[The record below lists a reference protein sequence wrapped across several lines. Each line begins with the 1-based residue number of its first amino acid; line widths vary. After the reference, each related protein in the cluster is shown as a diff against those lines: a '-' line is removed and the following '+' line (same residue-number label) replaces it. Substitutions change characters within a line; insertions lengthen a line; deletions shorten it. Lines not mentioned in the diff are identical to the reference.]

1 MRKPRPAVRPL
12 AALAAGLLLLSS
24 APVATPAASPRV
36 VPLIITWNLTP
47 AQITSSCAT
56 ELASV
61 KQRIDAMVH
70 QRSARTFDTVFATYE
85 RIGAD
90 AGDHLA
96 AQQLL
101 FIISPDAAV
110 RAASEQCSN
119 DVGNVFAAES
129 ARPDIY
135 RAMVAAKASNTA
147 RTADDRKLEELDLV
161 AAQRSGAGL
170 APAQR
175 REFVALEQKITGLE
189 TTYETNLNN
198 DATTIAITPAQAANL
213 PADFTANLKTDPS
226 GNVIVPVNE
235 STVETFDDNQS
246 DAAAR
251 KAYSYAYNRRG
262 GEANVTLLETA
273 LVARERIANL
283 LGYPNWSSYVAAD
296 KMVKTSAHIASFL
309 STLDAALLPATK
321 PQLATLAALKGAP
334 LDSWDV
340 GYYENQLLKTK
351 YSVDSN
357 VVKQYF
363 PAQHTIDAVLAIYAK
378 ILGLTFTL
386 APNAPVWDKSVYAYD
401 VTDTATGEY
410 RGRFYL
416 DLYPR
421 PGKFSHFANVGPTAR
436 RIMPDGSIRPAVN
449 VIVGNWPAPA
459 GGKPSLLSHDDVT
472 TFFHEFG
479 HNVAALC
486 ANTPYETLNSG
497 FRSDFTEAPSQ
508 MLENFTWDPAI
519 LKQISSN
526 VDTGAPLPGDLIAK
540 MIAARYADEPYETVE
555 QDFVATVDQRYHS
568 LRQPID
574 ATAVWATTEAAL
586 TPFPMMP
593 GTFPEASFEHLM
605 SGYEGGYYGYLY
617 SKVYAQDMFTAFQAG
632 GLESPVVG
640 ARYRNDILAPAR
652 SEEPDDEVRA
662 FLGRPMSPDAF
673 YRQLGIA
680 VPK

>member
-1 MRKPRPAVRPL
+1 MRIPRLVTCPAAVA
-12 AALAAGLLLLSS
+12 AALLLT
-24 APVATPAASPRV
+24 APAAAPAAAPRV
-36 VPLIITWNLTP
+36 VPLVINWNLTP
-47 AQITSSCAT
+47 EQITSSCAT
-56 ELASV
+56 EIALV
-61 KQRIDAMVH
+61 KKRIDAMVH
-70 QRSARTFDTVFATYE
+70 QRSARTFASVFATYE
-85 RIGAD
+85 QISAD
-90 AGDHLA
+90 AGDDLA
-96 AQQLL
+96 AQGLL
-101 FIISPDAAV
+101 YILSPDAAV
-110 RAASEQCSN
+110 RAASEKCSD
-119 DVGNVFAAES
+119 DVGNVFAAEG

-161 AAQRSGAGL
+161 GAQRSGAGL
-170 APAQR
+170 APAAR
-175 REFVALEQKITGLE
+175 REFVALEQKINELE
-189 TTYETNLNN
+189 STYQTNLNN

-213 PADFTANLKTDPS
+213 PPDFTANLKKDPA

-235 STVETFDDNQS
+235 STVIAFDDDQS

-251 KAYSYAYNRRG
+251 KAYAYAYGRRG
-262 GEANVTLLETA
+262 GQANVELLESA
-273 LVARERIANL
+273 LVARQGIAKL
-283 LGYPNWSSYVAAD
+283 LGYPNWSAYVATD

-309 STLDAALLPATK
+309 GKLDAALLPATK

-334 LDSWDV
+334 LDSWDIT
-340 GYYENQLLKTK
+340 YYENQLLKTK
-351 YSVDSN
+351 YSVDGN

-363 PAQHTIDAVLAIYAK
+363 PAQHTIDAVLGIYSK

-401 VTDTATGEY
+401 VTDTASGEY

-421 PGKFSHFANVGPTAR
+421 PGKYSHFANVGPTSR
-436 RIMPDGSIRPAVN
+436 RIMPDGTVRPAVN

-486 ANTPYETLNSG
+486 ANTPYETLNAG
-497 FRSDFTEAPSQ
+497 FRSDFIEAPSQ
-508 MLENFTWDPAI
+508 MLENFTWDPTI

-526 VDTGAPLPGDLIAK
+526 VDTGAPLPDDLIAK
-540 MIAARYADEPYETVE
+540 MIAARYVDEPYSTVT
-555 QDFVATVDQRYHS
+555 QDFYATIDQRYHTLS
-568 LRQPID
+568 QPID
-574 ATAVWATTEAAL
+574 ATAVWATTKAAL

-593 GTFPEASFEHLM
+593 GTFPEADFVHLM
-605 SGYEGGYYGYLY
+605 NGYEGGYYGYLY

-673 YRQLGIA
+673 YQQLGIA